1 MENLFLNHLKKNFP
15 SISASK
21 LIIAVS
27 GGVDSIVLFHLCLK
41 LKLNFFVAHCNFKLR
56 KKESDLD
63 EKFVRDL
70 AIKHNIKFYTKSFN
84 TKKLSNNDNKSIQMV
99 ARELRYSWF
108 EELSKE
114 LNVKHILTAHH
125 LDDSLET
132 FLINLSRGSG
142 IDGLLGIPEVNDTV
156 YRPLL
161 IFKKDE
167 ILSYAKE
174 NKITWREDSSN
185 KKREYL
191 RNQIRLEVIPKLKE
205 INPNLLDNFSKSID
219 RLQQSK
225 SIIKDKMDDFIKNV
239 SFTRDEKIYFEI
251 NKIKKVSNIDAYLY
265 ELLKKYNFTQWD
277 DIRDLLDSQSG
288 KQIISKTHKLLK
300 DREYLILVK
309 NSEVEN
315 KSLLINKSSKEV
327 AVSVGKIKVSI
338 AKKISKE
345 DSDVIYLD
353 SAKLDFPLRVRNVLS
368 GDYFYPFGMNGKK
381 KVSKYLKDKKIS
393 VFDKDKV
400 LILET
405 SKNKIIWV
413 VGMRLDDRFSVT
425 DNTKEITKIELIR

>member
-15 SISASK
+15 SIPVSK

>member
-114 LNVKHILTAHH
+114 LNIKHILTAHH

-205 INPNLLDNFSKSID
+205 INQNLLDNFSKSID

>member
-174 NKITWREDSSN
+174 NKITWREDLSN

>member
-1 MENLFLNHLKKNFP
+1 MENLFLSHLKKNFP
-15 SISASK
+15 SISVSK

-56 KKESDLD
+56 EKESDLD

-84 TKKLSNNDNKSIQMV
+84 TKKLSSNYNKSIQMV

-142 IDGLLGIPEVNDTV
+142 IDGLLGIPRVNDTV

-174 NKITWREDSSN
+174 NKISWREDSSN
-185 KKREYL
+185 RKQDYL
-191 RNQIRLEVIPKLKE
+191 RNQIRIEVLPKLKE

-225 SIIKDKMDDFIKNV
+225 SIIKDKIDDFIKNV

-251 NKIKKVSNIDAYLY
+251 NKIKKVTNIDAYLY
-265 ELLKKYNFTQWD
+265 ELLKRYNFTQWD
-277 DIRDLLDSQSG
+277 DIRGLLDSQSG

-300 DREYLILVK
+300 DREHLILVK

-315 KSLLINKSSKEV
+315 KTALINKSSKEV
-327 AVSVGKIKVSI
+327 AVSLGKIKLSI

-353 SAKLDFPLRVRNVLS
+353 SAKLNFPLKVRNLLS

-393 VFDKDKV
+393 IYDKDKV

>member
-161 IFKKDE
+161 IFKKNE

>member
-15 SISASK
+15 PISVSK

-70 AIKHNIKFYTKSFN
+70 AIKHNIKFYAKSFN

-205 INPNLLDNFSKSID
+205 INPNLLDNFSKSTD

-265 ELLKKYNFTQWD
+265 ELLKRYNFTQWD

-345 DSDVIYLD
+345 DLDVIYLD

>member
-1 MENLFLNHLKKNFP
+1 MENLFLSHLKKNFP
-15 SISASK
+15 SISVSK

-56 KKESDLD
+56 EKESDLD

-84 TKKLSNNDNKSIQMV
+84 TKKLSSNYNKSIQMA

-142 IDGLLGIPEVNDTV
+142 IDGLLGIPKVNDTV

-174 NKITWREDSSN
+174 NKISWREDSSN
-185 KKREYL
+185 RKQDYL
-191 RNQIRLEVIPKLKE
+191 RNQIRIEVLPKLKE

-225 SIIKDKMDDFIKNV
+225 SIIKDKIDDFIKNV

-251 NKIKKVSNIDAYLY
+251 NKIKKVTNIDAYLY
-265 ELLKKYNFTQWD
+265 ELLKRYNFTQWD
-277 DIRDLLDSQSG
+277 DIRGLLDSQSG

-300 DREYLILVK
+300 DREHLILVK

-315 KSLLINKSSKEV
+315 KTALINKSSKEV
-327 AVSVGKIKVSI
+327 AVSLGKIKLSI

-353 SAKLDFPLRVRNVLS
+353 SAKLNFPLKVRNLLS

-393 VFDKDKV
+393 IYDKDKV

-425 DNTKEITKIELIR
+425 DNTKEITKIKLIR

>member
-205 INPNLLDNFSKSID
+205 INQNLLDNFSKSID

-345 DSDVIYLD
+345 DLDVIYLD

>member
-1 MENLFLNHLKKNFP
+1 MENLFLSHLKKNFP
-15 SISASK
+15 SISVSK

-56 KKESDLD
+56 EKESDLD

-84 TKKLSNNDNKSIQMV
+84 TKKLSSNYNKSIQMA

-142 IDGLLGIPEVNDTV
+142 IDGLLGIPRVNDTV

-174 NKITWREDSSN
+174 NKISWREDSSN
-185 KKREYL
+185 RKQDYL
-191 RNQIRLEVIPKLKE
+191 RNQIRIEVLPKLKE

-225 SIIKDKMDDFIKNV
+225 SIIKDKIDDFIKNV

-251 NKIKKVSNIDAYLY
+251 NKIKKVTNIDAYLY
-265 ELLKKYNFTQWD
+265 ELLKRYNFTQWD
-277 DIRDLLDSQSG
+277 DIRGLLDSQSG
-288 KQIISKTHKLLK
+288 KQIISNTHKLLK
-300 DREYLILVK
+300 DREHLILVK

-315 KSLLINKSSKEV
+315 KTALINKSSKEV
-327 AVSVGKIKVSI
+327 AVSLGKIKLSI

-353 SAKLDFPLRVRNVLS
+353 SAKLNFPLKVRNLLS

-393 VFDKDKV
+393 IYDKDKV

>member
-1 MENLFLNHLKKNFP
+1 MEKLFLNHLKKYFP
-15 SISASK
+15 SISVSK

-56 KKESDLD
+56 EKESDLD

-142 IDGLLGIPEVNDTV
+142 IDGLLGIPKVNDTV
-156 YRPLL
+156 FRPLL

-327 AVSVGKIKVSI
+327 AVSVVKIKVSI

>member
-1 MENLFLNHLKKNFP
+1 MENLFLSHLKKNFP
-15 SISASK
+15 SISVSK

-56 KKESDLD
+56 EKESDLD

-84 TKKLSNNDNKSIQMV
+84 TKKLSSNYNKSIQMA

-142 IDGLLGIPEVNDTV
+142 IDGLLGIPRVNDTV

-174 NKITWREDSSN
+174 NKISWREDSSN
-185 KKREYL
+185 RKQDYL
-191 RNQIRLEVIPKLKE
+191 RNQIRIEVLPKLKE

-225 SIIKDKMDDFIKNV
+225 SIIKDKIDDFIKNV

-251 NKIKKVSNIDAYLY
+251 NKIKKVTNIDAYLY
-265 ELLKKYNFTQWD
+265 ELLKRYNFTQWD
-277 DIRDLLDSQSG
+277 DIRGLLDSQSG

-300 DREYLILVK
+300 DREHLILVK

-315 KSLLINKSSKEV
+315 KTALINKSSKEV
-327 AVSVGKIKVSI
+327 AVSLGKIKLSI

-353 SAKLDFPLRVRNVLS
+353 SAKLNFPLKVRNLLS

-393 VFDKDKV
+393 IYDKDKV

>member
-56 KKESDLD
+56 EKESDLD

-205 INPNLLDNFSKSID
+205 INQNLLDNFSKSID

>member
-1 MENLFLNHLKKNFP
+1 MEKLFLNHLKKNFP
-15 SISASK
+15 SISVSK

-56 KKESDLD
+56 EKESDLD

-142 IDGLLGIPEVNDTV
+142 IDGLLGIPKVNDTV
-156 YRPLL
+156 FRPLL

-185 KKREYL
+185 KKNEYL
-191 RNQIRLEVIPKLKE
+191 RNQIRLEVLPKLKE
-205 INPNLLDNFSKSID
+205 INPNLLENFSKSID

-225 SIIKDKMDDFIKNV
+225 SIIKDKMDDFVSDV
-239 SFTRDEKIYFEI
+239 SFTRDKNIYFEI
-251 NKIKKVSNIDAYLY
+251 NKIKQVSNIDAYLY

-300 DREYLILVK
+300 DREHLILAK
-309 NSEVEN
+309 NSELEN
-315 KSLLINKSSKEV
+315 KSLLINKSSEEV
-327 AVSVGKIKVSI
+327 AVSAGKIKISV
-338 AKKISKE
+338 AKKISKQ
-345 DSDVIYLD
+345 DLDVIYLD
-353 SAKLDFPLRVRNVLS
+353 SDKLDFPLRVRSVLS

-381 KVSKYLKDKKIS
+381 KVSKYLKDEKTS

-425 DNTKEITKIELIR
+425 DDTKEITKIELIR

>member
-1 MENLFLNHLKKNFP
+1 MENLFLNHLEKNFP
-15 SISASK
+15 SISVSK

-56 KKESDLD
+56 EKESDLD
-63 EKFVRDL
+63 EKFVKDL

-142 IDGLLGIPEVNDTV
+142 IDGLLGIPKVNDTV
-156 YRPLL
+156 FRPLL

-185 KKREYL
+185 KKNEYL
-191 RNQIRLEVIPKLKE
+191 RNQIRLEVLPKLKE
-205 INPNLLDNFSKSID
+205 INPNLLENFSKSID

-225 SIIKDKMDDFIKNV
+225 SIIKDKMDDFVSDV
-239 SFTRDEKIYFEI
+239 SFTRDKNIYFEI
-251 NKIKKVSNIDAYLY
+251 NKIKQVSNIDAYLY

-300 DREYLILVK
+300 DREHLILAK
-309 NSEVEN
+309 NSELEN

-327 AVSVGKIKVSI
+327 AVSAGKIKISV
-338 AKKISKE
+338 AKKISKQ
-345 DSDVIYLD
+345 DLDVIYLD
-353 SAKLDFPLRVRNVLS
+353 SDKLDFPLRVRSVLS

-381 KVSKYLKDKKIS
+381 KVSKYLKDEKTS

-413 VGMRLDDRFSVT
+413 IGMRLDDRFSVT

>member
-1 MENLFLNHLKKNFP
+1 MEKLFLNHLKKNFP
-15 SISASK
+15 SISVSK

-56 KKESDLD
+56 EKESDLD

-114 LNVKHILTAHH
+114 LNIKHILTAHH

-142 IDGLLGIPEVNDTV
+142 IDGLLGIPKVNDTV
-156 YRPLL
+156 FRPLL

-185 KKREYL
+185 KKNEYL
-191 RNQIRLEVIPKLKE
+191 RNQIRLEVLPKLKE
-205 INPNLLDNFSKSID
+205 INPNLLENFSKSID

-225 SIIKDKMDDFIKNV
+225 SIIKDKMDSFISDV
-239 SFTRDEKIYFEI
+239 SFTRDENIYFEI
-251 NKIKKVSNIDAYLY
+251 NKIKQVSNIDAYLY

-288 KQIISKTHKLLK
+288 KQIVSKTHKLLK
-300 DREYLILVK
+300 DRDHLILAK
-309 NSEVEN
+309 NSELEN
-315 KSLLINKSSKEV
+315 KPLLINKSSKEV
-327 AVSVGKIKVSI
+327 VVSAGKIKVSI
-338 AKKISKE
+338 AKKISKQ
-345 DSDVIYLD
+345 DLDVIYLD

-381 KVSKYLKDKKIS
+381 KVSKYLKDKKTS

-425 DNTKEITKIELIR
+425 DDTKEITKIELIR

>member
-15 SISASK
+15 SISVSK

-84 TKKLSNNDNKSIQMV
+84 TKKLSDNDNKSIQMV

-205 INPNLLDNFSKSID
+205 INQNLLDNFSKSID

>member
-114 LNVKHILTAHH
+114 LNIKHILTAHH

-300 DREYLILVK
+300 DREYLILAK

>member
-15 SISASK
+15 SISVSK

-41 LKLNFFVAHCNFKLR
+41 LKLNFSVAHCNFKLR
-56 KKESDLD
+56 EKESDLD
-63 EKFVRDL
+63 ERFVRDL
-70 AIKHNIKFYTKSFN
+70 AVKHNIKFYTKSFN
-84 TKKLSNNDNKSIQMV
+84 TKKLSSNDNKSIQMT

-108 EELSKE
+108 DELSKE

-142 IDGLLGIPEVNDTV
+142 IDGLLGIPKVNDTV

-167 ILSYAKE
+167 ILSYAKK

-185 KKREYL
+185 RKKDYL
-191 RNQIRLEVIPKLKE
+191 RNQIRLEVLPKLKE
-205 INPNLLDNFSKSID
+205 INPNLLDNFSKSVY

-225 SIIKDKMDDFIKNV
+225 SIIKDKTDDFTKNV
-239 SFTRDEKIYFEI
+239 SFARDEKIYYEI
-251 NKIKKVSNIDAYLY
+251 NKIKKVKNIDAYLY
-265 ELLKKYNFTQWD
+265 ELLKRYNFTQWN

-300 DREYLILVK
+300 DRDHLILVK

-315 KSLLINKSSKEV
+315 KTLLINKSSKEV
-327 AVSVGKIKVSI
+327 EVSVGKIKLSI
-338 AKKISKE
+338 AKKISKQ

-353 SAKLDFPLRVRNVLS
+353 SAKLDFPLRLRNVLS

-381 KVSKYLKDKKIS
+381 KVSKYLKEKKIS

-405 SKNKIIWV
+405 SKNKIVWV

>member
-1 MENLFLNHLKKNFP
+1 MENLFLNHLEKNFP
-15 SISASK
+15 SISVSK

-56 KKESDLD
+56 EKESDLD
-63 EKFVRDL
+63 EKFVKDL

-132 FLINLSRGSG
+132 FLINLSRRSG
-142 IDGLLGIPEVNDTV
+142 IDGLLGIPKVNDTV
-156 YRPLL
+156 FRPLL

>member
-1 MENLFLNHLKKNFP
+1 MENLFLSHLKKNFP
-15 SISASK
+15 SISVSK

-56 KKESDLD
+56 EKESDLD

-84 TKKLSNNDNKSIQMV
+84 TKKLSSNYNKSIQMV

-142 IDGLLGIPEVNDTV
+142 IDGLLGIPRVNDTV

-174 NKITWREDSSN
+174 NKISWREDSSN
-185 KKREYL
+185 RKQDYL
-191 RNQIRLEVIPKLKE
+191 RNQIRIEVLPKLKE

-225 SIIKDKMDDFIKNV
+225 SIIKDKIDDFIKNV

-251 NKIKKVSNIDAYLY
+251 NKIKKVTNIDAYLY
-265 ELLKKYNFTQWD
+265 ELLKRYNFTQWD
-277 DIRDLLDSQSG
+277 DIRGLLDSQSG
-288 KQIISKTHKLLK
+288 KQIISNTHKLLK
-300 DREYLILVK
+300 DREHLILVK

-315 KSLLINKSSKEV
+315 KTALINKSSKEV
-327 AVSVGKIKVSI
+327 AVSLGKIKLSI

-353 SAKLDFPLRVRNVLS
+353 SAKLNFPLKVRNLLS

-393 VFDKDKV
+393 IYDKDKV

>member
-15 SISASK
+15 SIPVSK

-56 KKESDLD
+56 EKESDLD

-70 AIKHNIKFYTKSFN
+70 AIKHNIEFYTKSFN
-84 TKKLSNNDNKSIQMV
+84 TKKISNNDNKSIQMV

-142 IDGLLGIPEVNDTV
+142 IDGLLGIPKVNDTV
-156 YRPLL
+156 FRPLL

-185 KKREYL
+185 KKNEYL
-191 RNQIRLEVIPKLKE
+191 RNQIRLEVLPKLKE

-225 SIIKDKMDDFIKNV
+225 SIIKDKMVDFINNV
-239 SFTRDEKIYFEI
+239 SFTSDEKIYFKI

-265 ELLKKYNFTQWD
+265 ELLKRYNFTQWD

-300 DREYLILVK
+300 DREHLILVK

-327 AVSVGKIKVSI
+327 AVSAGKIKISV
-338 AKKISKE
+338 AKKISKQ
-345 DSDVIYLD
+345 DLDVIYLD

-381 KVSKYLKDKKIS
+381 KVSKYLKDEKTS

-425 DNTKEITKIELIR
+425 DDTKEITKIELIR

>member
-15 SISASK
+15 SISVSK

-56 KKESDLD
+56 EKESDLD
-63 EKFVRDL
+63 ERFVRDL
-70 AIKHNIKFYTKSFN
+70 AVKHNIKFYTKSFN
-84 TKKLSNNDNKSIQMV
+84 TKKLSSNGNKSIQMI

-108 EELSKE
+108 DDLSKE

-142 IDGLLGIPEVNDTV
+142 IDGLLGIPKVNDTV

-167 ILSYAKE
+167 ILSYAKK

-185 KKREYL
+185 RKKDYL
-191 RNQIRLEVIPKLKE
+191 RNQIRLEVLPKLKE
-205 INPNLLDNFSKSID
+205 INPNLLDNFSKSVY

-225 SIIKDKMDDFIKNV
+225 SIIKDKTDDFIKNV
-239 SFTRDEKIYFEI
+239 SFARDEKIYFEI
-251 NKIKKVSNIDAYLY
+251 NKIKKVKNIDAYLY
-265 ELLKKYNFTQWD
+265 ELLKRYNFTQWN
-277 DIRDLLDSQSG
+277 DIRNLLDSQSG

-300 DREYLILVK
+300 DRDHLILVK

-315 KSLLINKSSKEV
+315 KTLLINKSSKEV
-327 AVSVGKIKVSI
+327 EVSVGKIKLSI

-345 DSDVIYLD
+345 DLDVIYLD
-353 SAKLDFPLRVRNVLS
+353 SAKLDFPLRLRNVLS

-381 KVSKYLKDKKIS
+381 KVSKYLKEKKIS

-405 SKNKIIWV
+405 SKNKIVWV

>member
-1 MENLFLNHLKKNFP
+1 MENLFLSHLKKNFP
-15 SISASK
+15 SISVSK

-56 KKESDLD
+56 EKESDLD

-84 TKKLSNNDNKSIQMV
+84 TKKLSSNYNKSIQMA

-142 IDGLLGIPEVNDTV
+142 IDGLLGIPRVNDTV

-174 NKITWREDSSN
+174 NEISWREDSSN
-185 KKREYL
+185 RKQDYL
-191 RNQIRLEVIPKLKE
+191 RNQIRIEVLPKLKE

-225 SIIKDKMDDFIKNV
+225 SIIKDKIDDFIKNV

-251 NKIKKVSNIDAYLY
+251 NKIKKVTNIDAYLY
-265 ELLKKYNFTQWD
+265 ELLKRYNFTQWD
-277 DIRDLLDSQSG
+277 DIRGLLDSQSG
-288 KQIISKTHKLLK
+288 KQIISNTHKLLK
-300 DREYLILVK
+300 DREHLILVK

-315 KSLLINKSSKEV
+315 KTALINKSSKEV
-327 AVSVGKIKVSI
+327 AVSLGKIKLSI

-353 SAKLDFPLRVRNVLS
+353 SAKLNFPLKVRNLLS

-393 VFDKDKV
+393 IYDKDKV

>member
-1 MENLFLNHLKKNFP
+1 MENLFLNHIKDNFP
-15 SISASK
+15 SLLVNK
-21 LIIAVS
+21 FIITVS
-27 GGVDSIVLFHLCLK
+27 GGVDSVTLVHLCLK
-41 LKLNFFVAHCNFKLR
+41 LKLKFVIAHCNFKLR
-56 KKESDLD
+56 GEESNDD
-63 EKFVRDL
+63 ESFVRDL
-70 AIKHNIKFYTKSFN
+70 AIKHNIKFYNKSFN
-84 TKKLSNNDNKSIQMV
+84 TKKLSSNDNKSIQMV

-142 IDGLLGIPEVNDTV
+142 IDGLLGIPKVNDTV
-156 YRPLL
+156 FRPLL
-161 IFKKDE
+161 IFKKNE
-167 ILSYAKE
+167 ILSYAKK
-174 NKITWREDSSN
+174 NKISWREDSSN
-185 KKREYL
+185 REQDYL
-191 RNQIRLEVIPKLKE
+191 RNQIRLEVLPKLTE
-205 INPNLLDNFSKSID
+205 INPNLLENFSKSID

-225 SIIKDKMDDFIKNV
+225 SIIKDKMNDFVKNV
-239 SFTRDEKIYFEI
+239 SFKKDEKRYFEI

-300 DREYLILVK
+300 DREHLILVK
-309 NSEVEN
+309 NSEIEN
-315 KSLLINKSSKEV
+315 KSLLISKSSKEV
-327 AVSVGKIKVSI
+327 VVSAGKIKVSI
-338 AKKISKE
+338 ANKISKE
-345 DSDVIYLD
+345 NSDVIYLD

-405 SKNKIIWV
+405 SKNKIVWV

>member
-15 SISASK
+15 SISVSK

-56 KKESDLD
+56 EKESDLD

-205 INPNLLDNFSKSID
+205 INQNLLDNFSKSID

-345 DSDVIYLD
+345 DSDAIYLD

>member
-1 MENLFLNHLKKNFP
+1 MEKLFLNHLKKNFP
-15 SISASK
+15 STSVSK

-56 KKESDLD
+56 EKESDLD

-108 EELSKE
+108 EELSNE
-114 LNVKHILTAHH
+114 LNIKHILTAHH

-142 IDGLLGIPEVNDTV
+142 IDGLLGIPKVNDTV
-156 YRPLL
+156 FRPLL

-185 KKREYL
+185 KKNEYL
-191 RNQIRLEVIPKLKE
+191 RNQIRLEVLPKLKE
-205 INPNLLDNFSKSID
+205 INPNLLENFSKSID

-225 SIIKDKMDDFIKNV
+225 SIIKDKMDSFISDV
-239 SFTRDEKIYFEI
+239 SFTRDENIYFEI
-251 NKIKKVSNIDAYLY
+251 NKIKQVSNIDAYLY

-300 DREYLILVK
+300 DRDHLILAK
-309 NSEVEN
+309 KSELEN

-327 AVSVGKIKVSI
+327 VVSAGKIKVSI
-338 AKKISKE
+338 AKKISKQ
-345 DSDVIYLD
+345 DLDVIYLD

-381 KVSKYLKDKKIS
+381 KVSKYLKDKKTS

-425 DNTKEITKIELIR
+425 DDTKEITKIELIR

>member
-1 MENLFLNHLKKNFP
+1 MENLFLSHLKKNFP
-15 SISASK
+15 SISVSK

-56 KKESDLD
+56 EKESDLD

-70 AIKHNIKFYTKSFN
+70 AIKNNIKFYTKSFN
-84 TKKLSNNDNKSIQMV
+84 TKKLSSNYNKSIQMV

-142 IDGLLGIPEVNDTV
+142 IDGLLGIPRVNDTV

-174 NKITWREDSSN
+174 NKISWREDSSN
-185 KKREYL
+185 RKQDYL
-191 RNQIRLEVIPKLKE
+191 RNQIRIEVLPKLKE

-225 SIIKDKMDDFIKNV
+225 SIIKDKIDDFIKNV

-251 NKIKKVSNIDAYLY
+251 NKIKKVTNIDAYLY
-265 ELLKKYNFTQWD
+265 ELLKRYNFTQWN
-277 DIRDLLDSQSG
+277 DIRGLLDSQSG

-300 DREYLILVK
+300 DREHLILVK

-315 KSLLINKSSKEV
+315 KTALINKSSKEV
-327 AVSVGKIKVSI
+327 AVSLGKIKLSI

-353 SAKLDFPLRVRNVLS
+353 SAKLDFPLKVRNLLS

-393 VFDKDKV
+393 IYDKDKV

>member
-15 SISASK
+15 SISVSK

-191 RNQIRLEVIPKLKE
+191 RNQIRLEVVPKLKE
-205 INPNLLDNFSKSID
+205 INQNLLDNFSKSID

>member
-15 SISASK
+15 SISVSK

-63 EKFVRDL
+63 EKFVKDL

-114 LNVKHILTAHH
+114 LNIKHILTAHH

-174 NKITWREDSSN
+174 NKITWREDLSN

>member
-114 LNVKHILTAHH
+114 LNIKHILTAHH

-191 RNQIRLEVIPKLKE
+191 RNQIRLEIIPKLKE
-205 INPNLLDNFSKSID
+205 INQNLLDNFSKSID

>member
-1 MENLFLNHLKKNFP
+1 MENLFLSHLKKNFP
-15 SISASK
+15 SISVSK

-56 KKESDLD
+56 EKESDLD

-84 TKKLSNNDNKSIQMV
+84 TKKLSSNYNKSIQMA

-132 FLINLSRGSG
+132 FLINLSRGAG
-142 IDGLLGIPEVNDTV
+142 IDGLLGIPKVNDTV

-174 NKITWREDSSN
+174 NKISWREDSSN
-185 KKREYL
+185 RKQDYL
-191 RNQIRLEVIPKLKE
+191 RNKIRLEVLPKLKE

-225 SIIKDKMDDFIKNV
+225 SIIKDKIDDFIKNV

-251 NKIKKVSNIDAYLY
+251 NKIKKVTNIDAYLY
-265 ELLKKYNFTQWD
+265 ELLKRYNFTQWD
-277 DIRDLLDSQSG
+277 DIRGLLDSQSG

-300 DREYLILVK
+300 DREHLILVK

-315 KSLLINKSSKEV
+315 KTALINKSSKEV
-327 AVSVGKIKVSI
+327 AVSLGKIKLSI

-353 SAKLDFPLRVRNVLS
+353 SAKLNFPLKVRNLLS

-393 VFDKDKV
+393 IYDKDKV

>member
-1 MENLFLNHLKKNFP
+1 MEKLFLNHLKKNFP
-15 SISASK
+15 SISVSK

-56 KKESDLD
+56 EKESDLD

-114 LNVKHILTAHH
+114 LNIKHILTAHH

-142 IDGLLGIPEVNDTV
+142 IDGLLGIPKVNDTV
-156 YRPLL
+156 FRPLL

-185 KKREYL
+185 KKNEYL
-191 RNQIRLEVIPKLKE
+191 RNQIRLEVLPKLKE
-205 INPNLLDNFSKSID
+205 INPNLLENFSKSID

-225 SIIKDKMDDFIKNV
+225 SIIKDKMDDFVSDV
-239 SFTRDEKIYFEI
+239 SFTRDKNIYFEI
-251 NKIKKVSNIDAYLY
+251 NKIKQVSNIDAYLY

-300 DREYLILVK
+300 DRDHLILAK
-309 NSEVEN
+309 NSELEN
-315 KSLLINKSSKEV
+315 KPLLINKSSKEV
-327 AVSVGKIKVSI
+327 VVSAGKIKVSI
-338 AKKISKE
+338 AKKISKQ
-345 DSDVIYLD
+345 DLDVIYLD

-381 KVSKYLKDKKIS
+381 KVSKYLKDKKTS

-425 DNTKEITKIELIR
+425 DDTKEITKIELIR

>member
-161 IFKKDE
+161 IFKKNE

-300 DREYLILVK
+300 DRECLILVK

-345 DSDVIYLD
+345 DSDAIYLD